1 MFKLISYEI
10 LVSEERKPTNNFM
23 FEMVT
28 KQEEISDES
37 FFISVN
43 IHTVDTKR
51 FKRCLFPVIQE
62 GENILHSMSYITYVW
77 EEVKKRKSEITI
89 DKNKTKL

>member
-10 LVSEERKPTNNFM
+10 LVSKERKPTNNFM

-43 IHTVDTKR
+43 IQTVDTKR
-51 FKRCLFPVIQE
+51 FKRCLFPVI
-62 GENILHSMSYITYVW
+62 
-77 EEVKKRKSEITI
+77 
-89 DKNKTKL
+89 